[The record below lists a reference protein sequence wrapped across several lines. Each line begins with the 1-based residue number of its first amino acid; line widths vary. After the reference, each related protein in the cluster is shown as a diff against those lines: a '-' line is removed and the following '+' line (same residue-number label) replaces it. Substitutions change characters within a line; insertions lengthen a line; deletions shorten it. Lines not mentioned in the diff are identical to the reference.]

1 MDWESVDSEGEENF
15 DDNVEVQNNVQLP
28 KGSDYKDLRN
38 YVRLNSKFTS
48 TKSLILPDDKIVGHK
63 INSLIYK
70 QKHDEIID
78 ENKIQRFFKQ
88 I

>member
-15 DDNVEVQNNVQLP
+15 DANVEVQNNVQLP

-70 QKHDEIID
+70 
-78 ENKIQRFFKQ
+78 
-88 I
+88 